1 MMPAVWF
8 RLRAEARSRWRA
20 WVALGIAIGVASGA
34 SIAAASGAL
43 RADSAYPRFVQAQRA
58 AHVTLGGI
66 AAVDPEV
73 IEDIRRQIASFP
85 EVVDSQIGQ
94 FVTGSAVV
102 RRTGKIAAFPNI
114 LVVGSTDVRLGL
126 DFDKPKLLEGR
137 HFEPSARDEGI
148 IDWIAA
154 DKLGLRL
161 GDLIDVRLLDFESG
175 GEDSPAVVLAPV
187 RVVGIAVFPGSVPAV
202 GQTPLSGLAVT
213 PAFMR
218 SYAKYISPS
227 SEAPNVLLRGVEDIP
242 SFVTRV
248 RALPDAVDI
257 VSTLP
262 EHVAGVQRTLRFEVL
277 ALWALSALLGL
288 GAVAIFGQALARMT
302 LVESAGFASLGALGM
317 SRSALTLV
325 GITRGCAVGLVAT
338 LVAGGVAVAASTFT
352 PIGISRVVEPE
363 PGIAVNGMI
372 LAVGLAATLIAVAG
386 LTVWPSF
393 RAAKAGEPTIPRRPS
408 VLAAAVA
415 GRAPVASATGVRMAL
430 DPGRGPRAV
439 PVRTAVMGS
448 LIGIAAVAG
457 SLVFAS
463 SLGHLIRTPELY
475 GFNWSQIV
483 AAEGEGESE
492 LEAAFTQDP
501 DVQAMSRGGVI
512 NMVVGGKPLVP
523 LVYEPGLI
531 GPTILSGRTP
541 VADDEIVL
549 GPSLMRALDLR
560 MGDSVDVEIPQEDAR
575 PASGRLRVVGT
586 TVVPAVLFQQ
596 VQPGEGAALTVDAIR
611 RIAPDVIRPGESLP
625 LIVRYRLGVDVDA
638 KHGALHERFPFMFT
652 IQLRQPGGDLISLV
666 RVEGIPVAL
675 AGVLAFMAAA
685 TLMHALLSSIRR
697 RRHDLAVLK
706 TLGFRTGQVR
716 RAVGWQATV
725 LAAIALAVG
734 LPLGVVAGRLA
745 WRAFATDLG
754 VVEVPRVPL
763 LAIALIVPA
772 TLALAGLIAAF
783 PARVA
788 ARTQP
793 ALVLRTE

>member
-1 MMPAVWF
+1 MAAVWM
-8 RLRAEARSRWRA
+8 RLRAEARYRWRA
-20 WVALGIAIGVASGA
+20 WLALGVAIGIASGA

-66 AAVDPEV
+66 AADEAAV
-73 IEDIRRQIASFP
+73 IEDIRRRIASFP
-85 EVVDSQIGQ
+85 EVVDSQVGQ

-102 RRTGKIAAFPNI
+102 RRTGKVAAFPNI
-114 LVVGSTDVRLGL
+114 LVVGSTEARQGI

-137 HFEPSARDEGI
+137 LYDRSAPDEGI

-154 DKLGLRL
+154 DKLGVGL
-161 GDLIDVRLLDFESG
+161 GDVVDVRLFDVEGG
-175 GEDSPAVVLAPV
+175 GESAPAVVLAPV

-218 SYAKYISPS
+218 SYAKYVS
-227 SEAPNVLLRGVEDIP
+227 SSNDAPTVLLGGEEDIA
-242 SFVTRV
+242 SFLTRV
-248 RALPDAVDI
+248 RELPNAVDI

-262 EHVAGVQRTLRFEVL
+262 DHVAGVQRTLRFEVL

-288 GAVAIFGQALARMT
+288 GAVAIFGQALTRMT
-302 LVESAGFASLGALGM
+302 LVESAGFSSLGALGM
-317 SRSALTLV
+317 SRAALTVV
-325 GITRGCAVGLVAT
+325 GIARGCAVGGVAT
-338 LVAGGVAVAASTFT
+338 LVACGVAVAASTFT

-363 PGIAVNGMI
+363 PGIALNGMV
-372 LAVGLAATLIAVAG
+372 LAVGLAATLLAVAA

-415 GRAPVASATGVRMAL
+415 GRAPVATATGIRMAL
-430 DPGRGPRAV
+430 DPGRGRRAV
-439 PVRTAVMGS
+439 PTRTAVLGS
-448 LIGIAAVAG
+448 LIGIAAVAA

-463 SLGHLIRTPELY
+463 GLGHLIRTPELY

-483 AAEGEGESE
+483 AAQGEEESK
-492 LEAAFTQDP
+492 LEDAFRQDP

-512 NMVVGGKPLVP
+512 NLVVGGKPLIP
-523 LVYEPGLI
+523 FVYEPGPI
-531 GPTILSGRTP
+531 GPTILSGRAP
-541 VADDEIVL
+541 MADDEIVL

-560 MGDSVDVEIPQEDAR
+560 MGDSVAVEIPQEGAR
-575 PASGRLRVVGT
+575 SARGRLRVVGT

-596 VQPGEGAALTVDAIR
+596 VQPGEGAAMTMDAIR
-611 RIAPDVIRPGESLP
+611 RIAPDMIRPGQELP
-625 LIVRYRLGVDVDA
+625 WIVRYRPGVDVDA

-666 RVEGIPVAL
+666 RVEQIPVAL
-675 AGVLAFMAAA
+675 AGLLAFMAAA

-706 TLGFRTGQVR
+706 TLGFQTGQVR
-716 RAVGWQATV
+716 RAVGWQASV
-725 LAAIALAVG
+725 LAAIALAAG
-734 LPLGVVAGRLA
+734 LPLGIVAGRWA

-754 VVEVPRVPL
+754 VVDVPRVPL
-763 LAIALIVPA
+763 VAIGLIVPA
-772 TLALAGLIAAF
+772 TLVLAAMIAAF
-783 PARVA
+783 PARAA
-788 ARTQP
+788 ARTRP
-793 ALVLRTE
+793 ATVLRAE